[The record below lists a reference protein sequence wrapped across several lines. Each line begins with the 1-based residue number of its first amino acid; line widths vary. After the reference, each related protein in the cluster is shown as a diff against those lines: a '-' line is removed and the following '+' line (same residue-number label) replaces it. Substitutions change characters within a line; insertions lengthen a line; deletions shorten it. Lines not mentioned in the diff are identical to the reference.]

1 MTTHPRHVQRP
12 DREAG
17 SISVFVA
24 VASLGLL
31 VLIGLVV
38 DGGVK
43 LRAAQRADTVAAE
56 AARAAGQQVA
66 LPAVVGTQTVRVDR
80 QTAVNAA
87 NAYLAAA
94 GEPGT
99 VQISPDGTTVE
110 VAVTTTAPTVFVSLI
125 GIPSVT
131 ATGYSEARLIHRIS
145 AEQP

>member
-1 MTTHPRHVQRP
+1 MTTHPRRLQHP

-43 LRAAQRADTVAAE
+43 IRAAQHADTVAAE
-56 AARAAGQQVA
+56 AARTAGQEVA
-66 LPAVVGTQTVRVDR
+66 LSAVVGTQTVRVDR
-80 QTAVNAA
+80 QAAVNAA

-94 GEPGT
+94 GESGT
-99 VQISPDGTTVE
+99 VQISLDGTAVE
-110 VAVTTTAPTVFVSLI
+110 VTVTTTAPTVFVSLI